1 VPRQL
6 EDFITAY
13 LKYVEGTESPTQ
25 YHLWCGISAIA
36 AALQRKAYIVWGT
49 ETIFPN
55 MYIVLIGPSGKC
67 RKGVAMAIGQD
78 LVRSI
83 GIKVTA
89 ESITREALIRDLRE
103 CAVSYDDPDKGIM
116 FHCSLTT
123 HSPELSVF
131 LKQKDVAFLADLTDW
146 YDSKSEWT
154 YRTKG
159 QGTDTIQGICFNL
172 LGASAPD
179 WLTSILPEEAIGG
192 GFTSRV
198 IFVVE
203 DEKREVVPVPKLP
216 NTELRLKLKADLE
229 RIYVMAGEFRMN
241 KESIEIYSNWYI
253 EHNKNPVITDPKF
266 FGYNERKATHLKKL
280 AIILSASRGDS
291 RVVTVD
297 DFNRALTILDNTEK
311 KMPRVFRSL
320 GKSRYSE
327 LTMTVFDFIIE
338 KKVVSRSE
346 ILRKFY
352 LDVDDYTLDI
362 IAKTLYAMKAIS
374 VDHILNSNEI
384 VYTLI
389 HDGRR

>member
-1 VPRQL
+1 M
-6 EDFITAY
+6 
-13 LKYVEGTESPTQ
+13 
-25 YHLWCGISAIA
+25 
-36 AALQRKAYIVWGT
+36 VWGT

-67 RKGVAMAIGQD
+67 RKGVAMGIGQE
-78 LVRSI
+78 LVKSI
-83 GIKVTA
+83 GVKVTA
-89 ESITREALIRDLRE
+89 ESITREALIRDLKE
-103 CAVSYDDPDKGIM
+103 SAISYMDPERGIV

-203 DEKREVVPVPKLP
+203 EEKREIVAIPTLP
-216 NTELRLKLKADLE
+216 NQELRQALRSDLE
-229 RIYVMAGEFRMN
+229 SIYVMNGEFKMDTA
-241 KESIEIYSNWYI
+241 SIELYKNWYI
-253 EHNKNPVITDPKF
+253 KHHTHPVITDPKF
-266 FGYNERKATHLKKL
+266 AGYNERKATHLKKL
-280 AIILSASRGDS
+280 AIILSASRGNS
-291 RVVTVD
+291 RVVTAD
-297 DFNRALTILDNTEK
+297 DFNRAIYILNKTEE
-311 KMPRVFRSL
+311 KMPRVFRTL

-327 LTMTVFDFIIE
+327 LTMIVFDYIIL
-338 KKVVSRSE
+338 KKRVTRSE
-346 ILRKFY
+346 ILTKFY
-352 LDVDDYTLDI
+352 LDVDDYTLDVVT
-362 IAKTLYAMKAIS
+362 KTLYAMKAITI
-374 VDHILNSNEI
+374 DHVTNSNEI

-389 HDGRR
+389 NKEAPIERIQQKTDG